1 MSDNDVGGDDDDDS
15 DNGDDDGGDYDDG
28 SHTNNGGNVVV
39 VMVQFLTSSQSTYGS
54 KGRWWSQTQ
63 ILSQT
68 ELSHHHRNTTQS
80 QHDEVWDK
88 KCRCGDKEK

>member
-1 MSDNDVGGDDDDDS
+1 MSDNDVGGDDDDDDS

-28 SHTNNGGNVVV
+28 SHTNNAVV

-68 ELSHHHRNTTQS
+68 ELSQHHRNTTQS

-88 KCRCGDKEK
+88 KCRCGDKIFI